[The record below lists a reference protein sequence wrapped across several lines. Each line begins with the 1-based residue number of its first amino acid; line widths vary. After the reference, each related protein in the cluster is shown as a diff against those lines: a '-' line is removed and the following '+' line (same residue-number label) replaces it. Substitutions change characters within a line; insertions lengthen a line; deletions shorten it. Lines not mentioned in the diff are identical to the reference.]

1 MKKFIEIITS
11 DEVISLAV
19 AIVLVTRVSS
29 SMFQY

>member
-19 AIVLVTRVSS
+19 AIAFVTLIFWRA
-29 SMFQY
+29 